1 MGFRDETDPFRHLFL
16 TLGALLELPF
26 SENFSLGVSG
36 IILTNDEVELDFPH
50 HCVLPLD
57 LCVGVPEGT
66 PYVSVFFISLVS
78 DLKPGTGMS
87 D

>member
-1 MGFRDETDPFRHLFL
+1 MSPLFD
-16 TLGALLELPF
+16 LGCLVGASFLRELLV
-26 SENFSLGVSG
+26 GVSG

-57 LCVGVPEGT
+57 LCVGVPPSPEGT
-66 PYVSVFFISLVS
+66 PYVSGFFISLVS
-78 DLKPGTGMS
+78 DLKPGTGRS